1 MEVIFLGT
9 GTSQGVPV
17 IACNCKVC
25 KSKDPK
31 DNRLRSSI
39 IVNTNSNTILI
50 DSGPDFRQQMLREN
64 IDDLDAIL
72 YTHSH
77 KDHIS
82 GLDDVRAFNF
92 KWRKDMQLYCT
103 TEVKDA
109 LHREYHY
116 MFKINKYPGVPNV
129 NINLIRNKKF
139 TIGNDEI
146 LPIEG
151 LHYKMPVFGYRIK
164 NFAYMTD
171 VSFISK
177 NELEKLKDLKVLV
190 LDCLRKEPN
199 MSHFNL
205 DQAIDLVNYLK
216 PKKTFL
222 IHISHLMGLHSKVSA
237 ELPENIH
244 LSYDGLRLTI

>member
-17 IACNCKVC
+17 IACNCEVC

-39 IVNTNSNTILI
+39 IINTDNNSILI

-103 TEVKDA
+103 IEVKDA

-116 MFKINKYPGVPNV
+116 MFKRNKYPGVPNV
-129 NINLIRNKKF
+129 NINLISNKKF
-139 TIGNDEI
+139 TIGLDEI

-151 LHYKMPVFGYRIK
+151 IQYKMPVFGK
-164 NFAYMTD
+164 
-171 VSFISK
+171 
-177 NELEKLKDLKVLV
+177 
-190 LDCLRKEPN
+190 
-199 MSHFNL
+199 
-205 DQAIDLVNYLK
+205 
-216 PKKTFL
+216 
-222 IHISHLMGLHSKVSA
+222 
-237 ELPENIH
+237 
-244 LSYDGLRLTI
+244 

>member
-31 DNRLRSSI
+31 DNRLRTSI
-39 IVNTNSNTILI
+39 IINTSSNTILI

-92 KWRKDMQLYCT
+92 KWRKDCLLYT
-103 TEVKDA
+103 SDA
-109 LHREYHY
+109 A
-116 MFKINKYPGVPNV
+116 
-129 NINLIRNKKF
+129 
-139 TIGNDEI
+139 D
-146 LPIEG
+146 
-151 LHYKMPVFGYRIK
+151 
-164 NFAYMTD
+164 
-171 VSFISK
+171 
-177 NELEKLKDLKVLV
+177 
-190 LDCLRKEPN
+190 DC
-199 MSHFNL
+199 
-205 DQAIDLVNYLK
+205 
-216 PKKTFL
+216 
-222 IHISHLMGLHSKVSA
+222 
-237 ELPENIH
+237 
-244 LSYDGLRLTI
+244 